1 MNYIKVIIISLL
13 SILTS
18 ISYSQDKVT
27 LLKEKLEASPKE
39 EKAHILNMLSKTLL
53 RKNRKESLSY
63 AEEAVKLSQELG
75 DMAEEMDGHLNS
87 GKALSALKKHSE
99 AIKSFQKVLKVDQ
112 DFGNEPSAAYDLNLI
127 GKEYTAL
134 EKYGDARK
142 SFQKA
147 YDTYTTLKD
156 ERALGYVAGDFAN
169 MEKRAGNNKKAIEWF
184 NKALTHHKNS
194 KNKQGEV
201 QSMMA
206 IGALNA
212 NRGDYDKAITKLEEA
227 KTKAKKYGLS
237 SLEKAAAKNLSIVQE
252 NQKKKESSITDLDRE
267 LAAQKEEQIMDLE
280 NIKIQSLEQIEELS
294 ETMQIL
300 ALKER
305 LQKEAYDREIKEQ
318 EEEKLKLEQAKK
330 MAETEASA
338 AKAQQ
343 EKADAEKDLLAA
355 ENAKQTTMLIG
366 GAIGFALLA
375 ILILFVLKSNRERKK
390 ANTAL
395 VAKNEL
401 IEKQK
406 SSLETQKAELEHK
419 NHNIKESLDYAK
431 KIQTSILP
439 PIAGLKGKFSDSFVF
454 FRPKDIVSGDFYW
467 YYEHGNK
474 LYVSVSDCT
483 GHGVPG
489 AFMSIIGNNLIEKAI
504 VELKIEKPSE
514 VLNFMSTRINEQLG
528 MSTGASDVKD
538 GMDMT
543 LVCIDKAAN
552 KLSFS
557 GARNPLYFYRDGQLE
572 EIKATKM
579 SVGYNS
585 KKAVSEF
592 ENLEMDLK
600 KGDRLYMFSDGFPDQ
615 KGGPKGK
622 KFYYRPFR
630 EILQG
635 SGTQSM
641 DFQRDLLESTIVEWM
656 NGGEQLDDMLV
667 LGIEI

>member
-1 MNYIKVIIISLL
+1 MFWVWDKS
-13 SILTS
+13 SAAS
-18 ISYSQDKVT
+18 ISSNIY
-27 LLKEKLEASPKE
+27 
-39 EKAHILNMLSKTLL
+39 
-53 RKNRKESLSY
+53 
-63 AEEAVKLSQELG
+63 
-75 DMAEEMDGHLNS
+75 
-87 GKALSALKKHSE
+87 
-99 AIKSFQKVLKVDQ
+99 
-112 DFGNEPSAAYDLNLI
+112 
-127 GKEYTAL
+127 
-134 EKYGDARK
+134 
-142 SFQKA
+142 
-147 YDTYTTLKD
+147 
-156 ERALGYVAGDFAN
+156 
-169 MEKRAGNNKKAIEWF
+169 
-184 NKALTHHKNS
+184 
-194 KNKQGEV
+194 
-201 QSMMA
+201 
-206 IGALNA
+206 IGA
-212 NRGDYDKAITKLEEA
+212 G
-227 KTKAKKYGLS
+227 
-237 SLEKAAAKNLSIVQE
+237 
-252 NQKKKESSITDLDRE
+252 
-267 LAAQKEEQIMDLE
+267 
-280 NIKIQSLEQIEELS
+280 
-294 ETMQIL
+294 
-300 ALKER
+300 
-305 LQKEAYDREIKEQ
+305 
-318 EEEKLKLEQAKK
+318 
-330 MAETEASA
+330 
-338 AKAQQ
+338 
-343 EKADAEKDLLAA
+343 
-355 ENAKQTTMLIG
+355 
-366 GAIGFALLA
+366 
-375 ILILFVLKSNRERKK
+375 LKSNRERKK

-641 DFQRDLLESTIVEWM
+641 DFQRDLLETTIVEWM